1 MPLPSAQTAPVYFET
16 SWAILS
22 TIGIFLT
29 FASASVICMTNSCAL
44 NFVPLVVSIACAFAN
59 GLVYYAY
66 YAPGHEEEQRLA
78 ASIFADLF
86 WLIQEPGLSFY
97 SYLILTHILNRRCRT
112 VFLSIFWSLLTCI
125 IALRI
130 TIAIG
135 RAIQLSADNTS
146 SQEIISRLHIGYF
159 VSIALL
165 ESWSSFFLIKS
176 MARAY
181 RSAPKLSTSGGRGI
195 FLYLMRSAELRL
207 ATLCCIGISR
217 AVTYSSQEKR
227 QKATTVASQVDRFT
241 YTLECLFPIIM
252 LLDILSA
259 KRYRP
264 SNPTPMNTPDLEN
277 SNSNS
282 NSGSGSSYHAQ
293 WVSWAPSKEKARD
306 EILE

>member
-1 MPLPSAQTAPVYFET
+1 MPLPSPMEAAPVYFET

-29 FASASVICMTNSCAL
+29 FASASVICMTNTSAL
-44 NFVPLVVSIACAFAN
+44 NFVPFVVSVACAFAN

-66 YAPGHEEEQRLA
+66 YAPTPAADNRLA
-78 ASIFADLF
+78 ASICADLF

-97 SYLILTHILNRRCRT
+97 SYMILTHILHRRCRT
-112 VFLSIFWSLLTCI
+112 IFLSVFWTLIVCI
-125 IALRI
+125 ASLRI

-135 RAIQLSADNTS
+135 RAIQLADDNYS
-146 SQEIISRLHIGYF
+146 SQTIVSRLHIGYF

-176 MARAY
+176 MAKAY
-181 RSAPKLSTSGGRGI
+181 RSAPRSSSGGGV

-217 AVTYSSQEKR
+217 AVTYSSQQKR
-227 QKATTVASQVDRFT
+227 QKATTVASQVDRFI

-264 SNPTPMNTPDLEN
+264 NNSRLETTADVE
-277 SNSNS
+277 NS
-282 NSGSGSSYHAQ
+282 NSGSHHAQ
-293 WVSWAPSKEKARD
+293 WVSWAPAKSRD
-306 EILE
+306 IASD